1 MHREKQDMASKKG
14 SVINVVVCGLTTA
27 SFQGLTGQGAGKSY
41 LCNRFVRPKYDEL
54 REHTSVLNNSDFG
67 SNIINQNHFLY
78 WGGKTVG
85 LEDGQEVTIQ
95 VSVPVCMWL
104 RGPP

>member
-1 MHREKQDMASKKG
+1 MASKKG

-41 LCNRFVRPKYDEL
+41 LCNRFVRPKHDEL

-95 VSVPVCMWL
+95 VSTVCPCVYMV
-104 RGPP
+104 RGLP